1 MGKISAPEDMIE
13 TPPENKNNNKNQVV
27 KNAFAMSMGTFS
39 SRILGL
45 LRDTL
50 LMSFFPR
57 PITDAWTAA
66 FRLPNI
72 LRRLLGEG
80 SLSVSFI
87 PVFVDCLESSKHGAS
102 PAKAQNFLNSLYTLL
117 LIILTGLTALGV
129 LYSDQV
135 MRWVLD
141 ESYIQNVE
149 NFSIAVRMSQIMFG
163 FIFLMSQYA
172 LFMGVLNSLGSFAWP
187 AMAPLFF
194 NISMIISTVLPDA
207 WFSFPGEGL
216 AWGVLI
222 GGIFQMGVLIPPLVR
237 RGYLPKL
244 TMRLWTPEVK
254 MVLSRMV
261 PGLFGMGVLQLS
273 LVINQRFASSLGDG
287 PISYIYIADR
297 LLELPLSLVSVSLG
311 TALLP
316 SLATLLAEGKRKEM
330 LQTAEYYFRLNLYV
344 VLAAATGLYFLGG
357 AIVELFFQRGQFTA
371 SDTAS
376 TAQVIQIWA
385 LIMIPASAVR
395 ILAPSYYAVKNTWYP
410 AVISLISLI
419 GHFFLAPVL
428 MEKWGLRGLNYSSL
442 ASSSFNFLALFLA
455 FPVFIGSFSV
465 GKFIVPLIKYVFI
478 CALMGLVLQ
487 IHPLLKPVLVD
498 HWHFAGQAVTLF
510 FCIGL
515 AGVIFILASRGLQL
529 EEYEGTFAK
538 VIRKITRKLGFK

>member
-1 MGKISAPEDMIE
+1 M
-13 TPPENKNNNKNQVV
+13 ENQKNQKNQVV
-27 KNAFAMSMGTFS
+27 KNAFAMSLGTFS
-39 SRILGL
+39 SRVLGL

-87 PVFVDCLESSKHGAS
+87 PVFVDCLEDSKKGD

-117 LIILTGLTALGV
+117 LIVLAILTVFGV
-129 LYSDQV
+129 IYSDK
-135 MRWVLD
+135 VLSLTVD
-141 ESYIQNVE
+141 PSYVQNAE

-172 LFMGVLNSLGSFAWP
+172 LFMGVLNSLGQFGWP

-194 NISMIISTVLPDA
+194 NIAMIVSTVMPDR
-207 WFSFPGEGL
+207 WFRFSGEGL
-216 AWGVLI
+216 AWGVLV
-222 GGIFQMGVLIPPLVR
+222 GGVLQMGVLIPPLIKK
-237 RGYLPKL
+237 GYMPRL
-244 TMRLWTPEVK
+244 TFKMWTPEVK

-316 SLATLLAEGKRKEM
+316 TLSGFLSAGKKQEM
-330 LQTAEYYFRLNLYV
+330 LDTTEYYFRLNLYV
-344 VLAAATGLYFLGG
+344 VLAAATGLYFLGEP
-357 AIVELFFQRGQFTA
+357 IVELFFQRGQFTA
-371 SDTAS
+371 QDTAT
-376 TAQVIQIWA
+376 TAQVIQVWA

-395 ILAPSYYAVKNTWYP
+395 ILIPGYYAIKNTWFP
-410 AVISLISLI
+410 AVLSLVSLS
-419 GHFFLAPVL
+419 GHYLLAPVL
-428 MEKWGLRGLNYSSL
+428 MARWGLTGLNYSSL
-442 ASSSFNFLALFLA
+442 ASSVFNFLVLFCA
-455 FPVFIGSFSV
+455 YPIFIGAIPFGRLMISML
-465 GKFIVPLIKYVFI
+465 KFFGI
-478 CALMGLVLQ
+478 CAVMGFVLQ
-487 IHPLLKPVLVD
+487 VHPLLKHALVD
-498 HWHFAGQAVTLF
+498 HWTVLTKGVTLF

-515 AGVIFILASRGLQL
+515 AGTVFIFLSKVLQL
-529 EEYEGTFAK
+529 EEYESTFAK
-538 VIRKITRKLGFK
+538 VIGKVTRKLGFK

>member
-1 MGKISAPEDMIE
+1 MLGGTLRNEETMEDQN
-13 TPPENKNNNKNQVV
+13 NKKNQVV
-27 KNAFAMSMGTFS
+27 KNALAMSLGTFS
-39 SRILGL
+39 SRVLGL

-87 PVFVDCLESSKHGAS
+87 PVFVDCLEESKKGDL
-102 PAKAQNFLNSLYTLL
+102 AKAQNFLNSLYTLL
-117 LIILTGLTALGV
+117 LIVLSILTAIGV
-129 LYSDQV
+129 IYSD
-135 MRWVLD
+135 RVLAFTVD
-141 ESYIQNVE
+141 PSYVQNVE

-172 LFMGVLNSLGSFAWP
+172 LFMGVLNSLGQFGWP

-194 NISMIISTVLPDA
+194 NISMIVSTVMPDN

-216 AWGVLI
+216 AWGVLV
-222 GGIFQMGVLIPPLVR
+222 GGVLQTVVLVPPLIKK
-237 RGYLPKL
+237 GYMPRL
-244 TMRLWTPEVK
+244 TSTLWTPEVK

-316 SLATLLAEGKRKEM
+316 TLSSFLSAGKKNAM
-330 LQTAEYYFRLNLYV
+330 LETVETYFRLNLYV
-344 VLAAATGLYFLGG
+344 VLAAATGLYFLGEP
-357 AIVELFFQRGQFTA
+357 IVELFFQRGQFTA
-371 SDTAS
+371 QDTAT
-376 TAQVIQIWA
+376 TAQVIQVWA

-395 ILAPSYYAVKNTWYP
+395 ILIPGYYAIKNTWFP
-410 AVISLISLI
+410 AVLSLVSLT
-419 GHFFLAPVL
+419 GHYLLAPVL
-428 MEKWGLRGLNYSSL
+428 MAKWGLTGLNYSSL
-442 ASSSFNFLALFLA
+442 ASSLFNFTVLFGA
-455 FPVFIGSFSV
+455 YPIFIGSIPLRKSLIAMV
-465 GKFIVPLIKYVFI
+465 KFVAI
-478 CALMGLVLQ
+478 CGVMALVLQ
-487 IHPLLKPVLVD
+487 IHPILKQA
-498 HWHFAGQAVTLF
+498 FAGHWTSITKAGVLF
-510 FCIGL
+510 FCIAL
-515 AGVIFILASRGLQL
+515 SAVIFILLSKALRL
-529 EEYEGTFAK
+529 EEYENTFAK
-538 VIRKITRKLGFK
+538 VIGKITRKLGIK

>member
-1 MGKISAPEDMIE
+1 MI
-13 TPPENKNNNKNQVV
+13 NDKKNQKNQVV
-27 KNAFAMSMGTFS
+27 KNALAMSLGTFS
-39 SRILGL
+39 SRVLGL

-87 PVFVDCLESSKHGAS
+87 PVFVDCLEESKKGD

-117 LIILTGLTALGV
+117 LIVLSVLTALGV
-129 LYSDQV
+129 IYSN
-135 MRWVLD
+135 RVLAITLD
-141 ESYIQNVE
+141 PSYVQNVE

-172 LFMGVLNSLGSFAWP
+172 LFMGVLNSLGQFGWP

-194 NISMIISTVLPDA
+194 NISMIISTVMPDS
-207 WFSFPGEGL
+207 WFSFSGEGL

-222 GGIFQMGVLIPPLVR
+222 GGILQTGVLIPPLIR
-237 RGYLPKL
+237 KGYLPRL
-244 TMRLWTPEVK
+244 TTKLWTPEVRT
-254 MVLSRMV
+254 VLVRMV

-316 SLATLLAEGKRKEM
+316 TLSSLLSTGKKNEM
-330 LQTAEYYFRLNLYV
+330 LETVETYFRLNLYV
-344 VLAAATGLYFLGG
+344 VLAAATGLYFLGEP
-357 AIVELFFQRGQFTA
+357 IVELFFQRGRFTA
-371 SDTAS
+371 QDTET
-376 TAQVIQIWA
+376 TAQVIQVWA

-395 ILAPSYYAVKNTWYP
+395 ILIPGYYAIKNTWFP
-410 AVISLISLI
+410 AVLSLVSLT
-419 GHFFLAPVL
+419 GHYLLAPVL
-428 MEKWGLRGLNYSSL
+428 MAKWGLTGLNYSSL
-442 ASSSFNFLALFLA
+442 VSSLFNFAVLFGGYP
-455 FPVFIGSFSV
+455 FFV
-465 GKFIVPLIKYVFI
+465 GKIPLRRSLIAVFKFVAI
-478 CALMGLVLQ
+478 CAVMSLVLQ
-487 IHPLLKPVLVD
+487 IHPMLKQMMVN
-498 HWHFAGQAVTLF
+498 HWNTFGKAGVLF
-510 FCIGL
+510 FCITVS
-515 AGVIFILASRGLQL
+515 AVVFILLSKLLRL
-529 EEYEGTFAK
+529 EEYENTFAK
-538 VIRKITRKLGFK
+538 VIGKVTRKLGMK

>member
-1 MGKISAPEDMIE
+1 MMEDQ
-13 TPPENKNNNKNQVV
+13 KNQKNQVV
-27 KNAFAMSMGTFS
+27 KNAFAMSLGTFS
-39 SRILGL
+39 SRVLGL

-87 PVFVDCLESSKHGAS
+87 PVFVDCLEESKKGDS
-102 PAKAQNFLNSLYTLL
+102 AKAHNFLNSLYTLL
-117 LIILTGLTALGV
+117 LIVLAVLTAFGV
-129 LYSDQV
+129 IYSDK
-135 MRWVLD
+135 VLALTVD
-141 ESYIQNVE
+141 PSYVQNTE

-172 LFMGVLNSLGSFAWP
+172 LFMGVLNSLGQFGWP

-194 NISMIISTVLPDA
+194 NIAMIVSTVMPDS
-207 WFSFPGEGL
+207 WFSFSGEGL
-216 AWGVLI
+216 AWGVLV
-222 GGIFQMGVLIPPLVR
+222 GGILQTGVLIPPLIKK
-237 RGYLPKL
+237 GYLPRL
-244 TMRLWTPEVK
+244 TLKIWTPEVK

-316 SLATLLAEGKRKEM
+316 TLSSFLSAGKKQEM
-330 LQTAEYYFRLNLYV
+330 LDTTEYYFRLNLYV
-344 VLAAATGLYFLGG
+344 VLAAATGLYFLGEP
-357 AIVELFFQRGQFTA
+357 IVELFFQRGQFTA
-371 SDTAS
+371 QDTAT
-376 TAQVIQIWA
+376 TAQVIQVWA

-395 ILAPSYYAVKNTWYP
+395 ILIPGYYAIKNTWFP
-410 AVISLISLI
+410 AVLSLVSLV
-419 GHFFLAPVL
+419 GHYLLAPIL
-428 MEKWGLRGLNYSSL
+428 MAKWGLTGLNYSSL
-442 ASSSFNFLALFLA
+442 ASSVFNFLVLFCA
-455 FPVFIGSFSV
+455 YPIFIGVIPFGRTALSV
-465 GKFIVPLIKYVFI
+465 VKFVLI
-478 CALMGLVLQ
+478 CAVMGLVLQ
-487 IHPLLKPVLVD
+487 IHPLLKQALSD
-498 HWHFAGQAVTLF
+498 HWTLLGKGTTLF

-515 AGVIFILASRGLQL
+515 AAVVFILLSKALRL
-529 EEYEGTFAK
+529 EEYENTFAK
-538 VIRKITRKLGFK
+538 VIRKVTRKLGFK